1 MSKGSQ
7 DNLLSGKSSTNLSLF
22 CCDTGNTGTGG
33 STFTTPITTT
43 STTDSTSTTTG
54 SIITAGGIG
63 IGKSVYMGGK
73 LHVTDS
79 TQSTTINTGCI
90 QATGGVG
97 IVKNLHVGGAAH
109 ITDTTNT
116 TTGLDGSLFTNGGLG
131 VAKSLYVA
139 GSTAS
144 SSTSTGALI
153 VTGGAGIGGTVTGGT
168 ITSTG
173 FNGNPTADLA
183 STVTTIKSTGSSS
196 SPITLATYQG
206 NINLSPGSLSG
217 GSGPG
222 SGGIN
227 CNGTVVAG
235 TIIGGTGSFLLQGSD
250 VTTNLLSFNVATGA
264 TTMGTP
270 FTTYLATTQTN
281 TTLSTNT
288 IGSIKILSAAGKN
301 VIEADTSDV
310 VTLGNSSA
318 SIKVNAPFKY
328 MNKTSYNGASTM
340 SVSVT
345 CSTDRFQRYR
355 IMLKSGS
362 GLNSL
367 TFKIFYNTNQS
378 LSLPLRSSQD
388 IATGLWT
395 TNQTANDQLYVGAG
409 VINGA
414 TKYIDMQVY
423 YADYYYYVT
432 VSGWVAETAAL
443 QYPIL
448 FNGTS
453 TTVNITNITFQI
465 SSGNITGWSQ
475 LVEDIV

>member
-22 CCDTGNTGTGG
+22 CCDTVSTGG

-153 VTGGAGIGGTVTGGT
+153 VTGGAGIGGTVT
-168 ITSTG
+168 
-173 FNGNPTADLA
+173 A
-183 STVTTIKSTGSSS
+183 STFANTGGNIITYSAGITTYTGTVVKLDSSITTIKSTGNGG
-196 SPITLATYQG
+196 LANLLLQTYQG
-206 NINLSPGSLSG
+206 HIDLSPGSLTG
-217 GSGPG
+217 GSGAG
-222 SGGIN
+222 SGDIV
-227 CNGTVVAG
+227 CNATLVPG
-235 TIIGGTGSFLLQGSD
+235 TIKA
-250 VTTNLLSFNVATGA
+250 NVV
-264 TTMGTP
+264 
-270 FTTYLATTQTN
+270 
-281 TTLSTNT
+281 S
-288 IGSIKILSAAGKN
+288 SIKILSTTGKN
-301 VIEADTSDV
+301 VIEADASDV
-310 VTLGNSSA
+310 VTLGNTSA
-318 SIKVNAPFKY
+318 SIKVNAPLKY
-328 MNKTSYNGASTM
+328 MNKTSYSGASTM

-388 IATGLWT
+388 YTTGLWT
-395 TNQTANDQLYVGAG
+395 TNQTANDQLYVGTG

-414 TKYIDMQVY
+414 TKYIDMQIY

-453 TTVNITNITFQI
+453 TTVNITNITFEI

-475 LVEDIV
+475 LMEDVV